1 MRLFPIDTNQLCR
14 RPAGNSVLGLP
25 ARLLLLVVF
34 ASGCQQGMY
43 NATSLPQELAVRPL
57 VDTSLLDLARLSS
70 NSSSSQRI
78 NPGDQLS
85 VTVVTGAEDEAPS
98 AWPVRIA
105 DDGTAR
111 IPLVGVVHLAGQDL
125 QTAQAVISNASIER
139 GVYHQPTVSLT
150 VDERRS
156 NRITVMGAVEEPGE
170 YELSSPNSD
179 LLTAI
184 GMAGGLTEFA
194 DTIVEISQPPVT
206 YRRPQK
212 PSPTKDGKETDEQ
225 IAQVGYQS
233 PLASQPELMVGKAE
247 RGQVDL
253 VRATASPPP
262 SGFPLRDGSVV
273 IVRKRPSRFVHVMG
287 LVNRPNQFELPSNQ
301 NIRVLDAIAMAGGRT
316 YTLADRVFVVRPI
329 PYSTKPAL
337 IEVSVKDAK
346 ESNSANILLA
356 DGDVVSVEETPLTL
370 MLGVLNQFVR
380 FGVNGSIRA
389 F

>member
-1 MRLFPIDTNQLCR
+1 MRLFPIDNDRSCGTR
-14 RPAGNSVLGLP
+14 ASALGLL
-25 ARLLLLVVF
+25 ALIIF
-34 ASGCQQGMY
+34 APGCQQGMY
-43 NATSLPQELAVRPL
+43 DATSLPQELSVRPL
-57 VDTSLLDLARLSS
+57 VDTTMLDLARLSS
-70 NSSSSQRI
+70 NSSTSQRI

-85 VTVVTGAEDEAPS
+85 VTVVTGAEEETPD
-98 AWPVRIA
+98 AWPVRVA

-111 IPLVGVVHLAGQDL
+111 IPLVGLVHLAGQDL
-125 QTAQAVISNASIER
+125 QSAQAVITNASIER

-150 VDERRS
+150 VEERRS

-170 YELSSPNSD
+170 YDLNVPNSD

-194 DTIVEISQPPVT
+194 DTVVEISQPPQM
-206 YRRPQK
+206 YRRPPQALPK
-212 PSPTKDGKETDEQ
+212 TQRSNDQDSDDQ
-225 IAQVGYQS
+225 IAKVSYETPTGT
-233 PLASQPELMVGKAE
+233 QPAGKLMVGKAE
-247 RGQVDL
+247 RGRVDL

-273 IVRKRPSRFVHVMG
+273 IVRKRPARFVHVMG

-329 PYSTKPAL
+329 PYSAKPAL
-337 IEVSVKDAK
+337 IEISVKEAK
-346 ESNSANILLA
+346 ENNSANILLA
-356 DGDVVSVEETPLTL
+356 DGDVVSIEETPLTL

-380 FGVNGSIRA
+380 FGVNGSVRA